1 MLQFQT
7 PQSVQS
13 PDHAAE
19 MAASE
24 TFQSVLEFV
33 RRQYMVVAFAT
44 AIMVALGLIY
54 VLTAPA
60 RYTATAD
67 LLIDNQQ
74 IHLFQQQSMFNDVP
88 VDTSAV
94 DSQVE
99 IMKSENIALAVIKQL
114 HLTEVPE
121 FVNPGGGLIGTLLS
135 SVTNLFASN
144 GPVSEF
150 ALTRSAVHVFESQ
163 LNIRRVGLT
172 YIIEIS
178 FTSLSPDRAAQIA
191 NAVASAYI
199 DDQLEAKYQSARRAG
214 TWLQDRLRELR
225 EQASTAERAVVA
237 YKNKNNMVDA
247 GGRTMNEQQLA
258 ELNSELV
265 IAQSQTAEARAKL
278 DRVQTILTS
287 NSPEAT
293 VDATVT
299 DTLKDDVINKLRS
312 QYLELARRESDWATR
327 YGVDHLAVVNLRNQ
341 MSELQNSIRAELQR
355 IAETYKSDYEVA
367 SQREASVQNQL
378 NQAVSQSQVTDTA
391 QVSLRELQS
400 SAQTYQALYDNFL
413 QRYMES
419 VQQQSF
425 PITEARVISA
435 ATRPLGK
442 SHPRTDLI
450 LAVATVLGL
459 GCGVAAGAW
468 RELSDRVFRTGKQV
482 EAILQTDCI
491 ALVPAL
497 KQQEP
502 EKPPVVEEAKEGVF
516 RNGIPS
522 LASSIFSSD
531 RFDQVGQLLR
541 RVALQGDQKIKNSPT
556 SAPDVFATIVDS
568 PFSAFAEAIR
578 SVKVAID
585 LSPTVSG
592 GKVIGFTSS
601 VPSEGKSSIAAA
613 VARLTAQTGAKTILV
628 DCDLRNPSLTR
639 LLSPKAA
646 YGWLE
651 VTKGLSTL
659 DKILWTDRAT
669 GMKFLAAAMKS
680 RMAHSSEL
688 LASRET
694 KKLFDS
700 LRQSF
705 DYIIVDFAPL
715 MPIVDVRA
723 STNLVD
729 SYVYVIEWGRTR
741 SDFVEQALHSA
752 KGVYERLLGV
762 VLNKVKLEK
771 LGQYDGSGSGYHYHK
786 DYGRYGYTE

>member
-24 TFQSVLEFV
+24 TFQSVLEFA

-150 ALTRSAVHVFESQ
+150 TLTRSAVHVFESQ

-265 IAQSQTAEARAKL
+265 LAQSQTAEARAKL

-355 IAETYKSDYEVA
+355 IAETYKSDFEVA

-497 KQQEP
+497 KQQDP
-502 EKPPVVEEAKEGVF
+502 EKPPVVEEAKGGVF

-531 RFDQVGQLLR
+531 QLDQVGQLLR
-541 RVALQGDQKIKNSPT
+541 RVALQGDQKIKKSPT
-556 SAPDVFATIVDS
+556 SAPDVFATIV
-568 PFSAFAEAIR
+568 
-578 SVKVAID
+578 
-585 LSPTVSG
+585 
-592 GKVIGFTSS
+592 
-601 VPSEGKSSIAAA
+601 
-613 VARLTAQTGAKTILV
+613 
-628 DCDLRNPSLTR
+628 
-639 LLSPKAA
+639 
-646 YGWLE
+646 
-651 VTKGLSTL
+651 
-659 DKILWTDRAT
+659 
-669 GMKFLAAAMKS
+669 
-680 RMAHSSEL
+680 
-688 LASRET
+688 
-694 KKLFDS
+694 
-700 LRQSF
+700 
-705 DYIIVDFAPL
+705 
-715 MPIVDVRA
+715 
-723 STNLVD
+723 
-729 SYVYVIEWGRTR
+729 
-741 SDFVEQALHSA
+741 
-752 KGVYERLLGV
+752 
-762 VLNKVKLEK
+762 
-771 LGQYDGSGSGYHYHK
+771 
-786 DYGRYGYTE
+786 

>member
-1 MLQFQT
+1 
-7 PQSVQS
+7 
-13 PDHAAE
+13 
-19 MAASE
+19 
-24 TFQSVLEFV
+24 
-33 RRQYMVVAFAT
+33 MVVAFAT

-150 ALTRSAVHVFESQ
+150 ALTRSAVHVFQSQ

-265 IAQSQTAEARAKL
+265 LAQSQTAEARAKL

-413 QRYMES
+413 QRYMEF

-450 LAVATVLGL
+450 LAVAMVLGL

-497 KQQEP
+497 KQQDP

-651 VTKGLSTL
+651 VTKGLSNSRQDTL
-659 DKILWTDRAT
+659 DR
-669 GMKFLAAAMKS
+669 S
-680 RMAHSSEL
+680 RYRHE
-688 LASRET
+688 
-694 KKLFDS
+694 
-700 LRQSF
+700 
-705 DYIIVDFAPL
+705 V
-715 MPIVDVRA
+715 
-723 STNLVD
+723 
-729 SYVYVIEWGRTR
+729 
-741 SDFVEQALHSA
+741 
-752 KGVYERLLGV
+752 
-762 VLNKVKLEK
+762 
-771 LGQYDGSGSGYHYHK
+771 SGSGDEIAHGPLQRTSRVARDKKAIRQPTPELRLYYRRLCALDADCRCAGIDKSCQLLRLRHRV
-786 DYGRYGYTE
+786 GTNQE